1 MSLQEFEF
9 IPFDTNSDR
18 ANLHSLHAFST
29 TSNNKMNLRQTKEGS
44 KLPATK
50 RNLVSVSSA
59 TTRTTSE
66 FENTLTQTKFHFH
79 SDLSH
84 SQGGASLD
92 DGGDEGDFEV
102 TTKPSSNEPSALH
115 EAKHYGATPKSH
127 FNQVLAITA
136 LSGRSCV
143 LIPSGQRPPS
153 RLRLDLSE
161 PDEDVMTSL
170 WFEMQFEGSA
180 VEDDRTVPEEEPVQH
195 AMQSEW
201 PSISVVAV
209 LATAS
214 TKTSLNSETQG
225 EENQE
230 TRFSLKIYGTSTDGS
245 ALLASSLNDRKQVN
259 AFESDIQTLDLDYAP
274 ILLRAVPFVSHLK
287 AHDYVQGCM

>member
-1 MSLQEFEF
+1 
-9 IPFDTNSDR
+9 
-18 ANLHSLHAFST
+18 
-29 TSNNKMNLRQTKEGS
+29 
-44 KLPATK
+44 
-50 RNLVSVSSA
+50 
-59 TTRTTSE
+59 
-66 FENTLTQTKFHFH
+66 
-79 SDLSH
+79 
-84 SQGGASLD
+84 
-92 DGGDEGDFEV
+92 
-102 TTKPSSNEPSALH
+102 
-115 EAKHYGATPKSH
+115 
-127 FNQVLAITA
+127 
-136 LSGRSCV
+136 
-143 LIPSGQRPPS
+143 
-153 RLRLDLSE
+153 
-161 PDEDVMTSL
+161 
-170 WFEMQFEGSA
+170 
-180 VEDDRTVPEEEPVQH
+180 VPEEEPVQH

-274 ILLRAVPFVSHLK
+274 ILLRAVPFVSPPK